1 MGGTEGGKEGGGGSK
16 VMVGEGTRGGGRDGG
31 REGGSKVMVGEGTR
45 GWRERRR
52 EEIVRGGREEARMLH
67 RHEAS
72 VEEGRVEGGRVDD
85 GNKRG
90 RNGVK
95 RPISLLRKGSAST
108 RLWESPRVPSER
120 YEPRPCLC
128 VFVACF
134 DRRIFFTIRQ
144 KRIRGGGVLP
154 R

>member
-1 MGGTEGGKEGGGGSK
+1 MRK
-16 VMVGEGTRGGGRDGG
+16 
-31 REGGSKVMVGEGTR
+31 
-45 GWRERRR
+45 
-52 EEIVRGGREEARMLH
+52 
-67 RHEAS
+67 
-72 VEEGRVEGGRVDD
+72 GGRVDD

-95 RPISLLRKGSAST
+95 RPLSLLRKGSAST

-134 DRRIFFTIRQ
+134 DRRIFLLFV
-144 KRIRGGGVLP
+144 KNGFVVGVCCQGNREPPADGATTPLSQRHSWLGSP
-154 R
+154 

>member
-1 MGGTEGGKEGGGGSK
+1 
-16 VMVGEGTRGGGRDGG
+16 
-31 REGGSKVMVGEGTR
+31 
-45 GWRERRR
+45 
-52 EEIVRGGREEARMLH
+52 MLH

-95 RPISLLRKGSAST
+95 RPLSLLRKGSAST

-134 DRRIFFTIRQ
+134 DCRIFYYSSKTDSWWGCVAKVTASHLLMAPPRHCLSAIH
-144 KRIRGGGVLP
+144 GWALP
-154 R
+154 KQ